1 MARPVKWARDLH
13 AIRERATRSRTE
25 TWSRVDLEAL
35 FGVGRATAQ
44 TLMKA
49 IGEIQPVGGAHF
61 VERSSL
67 LSFLKV
73 ILEAPSVE
81 KGLRTRMIE
90 AAPAPKSK
98 PLRVS
103 LPSDLRSARLPD
115 LPPNITLAPGRLEI
129 NASTAVSML
138 ESLVVLAMVM
148 QNDLERFRAVI
159 EPPYQTSGDDVLLG
173 ELVGRMR
180 ESRVPLSSS
189 KHH

>member
-1 MARPVKWARDLH
+1 MRYASEPPVLGQRPGAGSILKRF
-13 AIRERATRSRTE
+13 SG
-25 TWSRVDLEAL
+25 S
-35 FGVGRATAQ
+35 GRATAQ

-67 LSFLKV
+67 LSFLNAV
-73 ILEAPSVE
+73 VEAPSVE
-81 KGLRTRMIE
+81 EGLRTRMLE

-138 ESLVVLAMVM
+138 ESLLALAVVM

-159 EPPYQTSGDDVLLG
+159 ENPIRLRGANHDLQP
-173 ELVGRMR
+173 LVTGLRHPVR
-180 ESRVPLSSS
+180 ANSDPA
-189 KHH
+189 